1 MAVHPV
7 NIEVKLQPG
16 KQTYYTN
23 FAILIASNNIADS
36 NARMTDVRFYFV
48 CIFMKNQKV
57 FSQSKPMT

>member
-16 KQTYYTN
+16 KQIYQKN

-36 NARMTDVRFYFV
+36 NARMTDVRFFILYVLSSLF
-48 CIFMKNQKV
+48 
-57 FSQSKPMT
+57 

>member
-16 KQTYYTN
+16 KQIYHKN

-36 NARMTDVRFYFV
+36 NARMLDFYFV
-48 CIFMKNQKV
+48 CIIIAILIYA
-57 FSQSKPMT
+57 